1 MRKQIILFG
10 APGAGKGTQAKYL
23 VKEFGFKHL
32 STGDILRAEIKKES
46 ELGQKIA
53 KVIKAGQLVDD
64 DTILELLK
72 SNLDFSNNQYIFDGY
87 PRNLAQAKTLCETL
101 LSCSETRV
109 IYFNIDEGM
118 LINRITKR
126 RVCRECNTIYNIDI
140 HAPKVE
146 GVCDKCGG
154 EVYQRRDDNEET
166 IRSRMT
172 VFKEETFPVLE
183 FFKSKGSLVEVDA
196 SKNVDEIREIIRNII
211 EN

>member
-1 MRKQIILFG
+1 MRKQIILFV
-10 APGAGKGTQAKYL
+10 APGAGKGTQAKYI
-23 VKEFGFKHL
+23 VKEIGFKHL